1 MIFVSKKIFLLF
13 ILFIANVFPQ
23 NSLQQQFDY
32 ANNLFNQ
39 EKYYDAITELKRLQF
54 FDTEN
59 IYSFQ
64 SNFLIGKSY
73 KAGAKFDEAV
83 KYFTLAEINAHS
95 DNEHFDSK
103 ILNARANILRRT
115 TKQAERI
122 LNDLI
127 EDPKF
132 LSKQNEIK
140 YWIGWNYIFSDD
152 WDKANDVF
160 SENSLDTTLADLC
173 KSVDEDL
180 YDKNFAKYSSYII
193 PGFGQFYT
201 GEYLS
206 GALSLSWNI
215 LFGYLTINSFMEN
228 RVFDGI
234 MIGNF
239 LWLRFYSGNA
249 QNAEKFAVQKN
260 LQISNNA
267 LKYLQFNFA
276 GERP

>member
-1 MIFVSKKIFLLF
+1 MIFASKKISLLF

-39 EKYYDAITELKRLQF
+39 EKYYDAITEFKRLQF

-59 IYSFQ
+59 LYSFQ
-64 SNFLIGKSY
+64 SNYLIGKSY

-95 DNEHFDSK
+95 DNELFDSK

-132 LSKQNEIK
+132 LSKQNVIK

-152 WDKANDVF
+152 WDKAYDVF
-160 SENSLDTTLADLC
+160 SESNLDTTLADLC

-201 GEYLS
+201 GDYLS

-215 LFGYLTINSFMEN
+215 LSGYLTINSFMED

>member
-1 MIFVSKKIFLLF
+1 MIFASKKISLLF

-39 EKYYDAITELKRLQF
+39 EKYYDAITEFKRLQF

-59 IYSFQ
+59 LYSFQ
-64 SNFLIGKSY
+64 SNYLIGKSY

-95 DNEHFDSK
+95 DNELFDSK

-152 WDKANDVF
+152 WDKAYDVF
-160 SENSLDTTLADLC
+160 SESNLDTTLADLC

-215 LFGYLTINSFMEN
+215 LSGYLTINSFMED